1 MLLLSMETAGSK
13 EFEGETE
20 KKGLGTPATRAGII
34 EKLVSSGY
42 VTRKGRQLLPT
53 AEGTELIRLMP
64 DYLKSA
70 QMTAE
75 WENDLLRMEKGE
87 LSSSLFMQ
95 GITGLIEKMLEGLA

>member
-1 MLLLSMETAGSK
+1 M
-13 EFEGETE
+13 
-20 KKGLGTPATRAGII
+20 
-34 EKLVSSGY
+34 
-42 VTRKGRQLLPT
+42 RQL
-53 AEGTELIRLMP
+53 AKP

-87 LSSSLFMQ
+87 LNNSLFMQ